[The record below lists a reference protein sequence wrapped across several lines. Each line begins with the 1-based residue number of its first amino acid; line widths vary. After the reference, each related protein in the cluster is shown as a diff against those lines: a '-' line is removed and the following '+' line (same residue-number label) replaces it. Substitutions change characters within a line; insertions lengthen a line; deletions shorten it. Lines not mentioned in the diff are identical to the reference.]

1 MLRKLALKL
10 LPIVY
15 RCRLAN
21 TLKHNVKREYN
32 GISSALH
39 AEANNTLHVD
49 EQLQEIFKFKDTKI
63 SNWIIEN
70 KAHAL
75 CISYTESNND
85 NRQWILR
92 TLASRYAVQHNDICQ
107 VAKKLVCTEP
117 ENERQMIVHER
128 ALKNILTPSYHWLF
142 VIIGR
147 LQHGVKFLVD
157 LRTDVLQLISEVKD
171 PDESII
177 VQQLNHTLR
186 DLLLLWFSVGFLHME
201 RITWESSCD
210 ILQKVSDYEAI
221 HPMRNWLDLKRR
233 VGPYRRCYIFTHP
246 SMPREPI
253 VVLHT
258 ALCDVIPDSVK
269 GIEEAETR
277 ILGSAKKYITFLE
290 EDKSKIKA
298 AIFYSIVST
307 QKGLQGI
314 ELGNYLIKEVASE
327 ITTEFPAIRQLSS
340 LSPIPNFKT
349 WLFDKLKQDMA
360 FIFTTQEYQVAKD
373 ILQTKNLISTLKKIL
388 DTSLWTGDK
397 QLSEFLKEPLLRA
410 CAWYLYKEKRRGYAL
425 NTVANFHL
433 RNGAVMWR
441 INWMADPSP
450 RGVANSCGI
459 MVNYRYFL
467 EDSEKNSRNYIEH
480 FTINATEDII
490 NLATQAEKL
499 AIHSLK
505 GNTNGERMN
514 LKFLKYAQ
522 SSQCNNMNDSSV
534 SYASASLVLE

>member
-1 MLRKLALKL
+1 MLTCHSLTSPFCPGDPNLYREKERTLPRSAANLRLIPCRPLIANLLAAW
-10 LPIVY
+10 VNNCSSCRY
-15 RCRLAN
+15 RLAT
-21 TLKHNVKREYN
+21 TLKRNVKREY
-32 GISSALH
+32 GTSSTLRAGENSELH
-39 AEANNTLHVD
+39 TYVD
-49 EQLQEIFKFKDTKI
+49 EELREIFKFKDTKI
-63 SNWIIEN
+63 SNWIVEN
-70 KAHAL
+70 KARAL
-75 CISYTESNND
+75 CVRYTESNKD

-92 TLASRYAVQHNDICQ
+92 TLASQYAVQHNAICQ
-107 VAKKLVCTEP
+107 VAKRLVCTEP

-128 ALKNILTPSYHWLF
+128 TLKDVLTPAYHWLF
-142 VIIGR
+142 IIIGR

-157 LRTDVLQLISEVKD
+157 LRTDVL
-171 PDESII
+171 
-177 VQQLNHTLR
+177 
-186 DLLLLWFSVGFLHME
+186 
-201 RITWESSCD
+201 
-210 ILQKVSDYEAI
+210 VSDYEAI

-269 GIEEAETR
+269 GIDEAETR
-277 ILGSAKKYITFLE
+277 ILGSAKKCVTFLE

-314 ELGNYLIKEVASE
+314 ELGNYLIKKVASE
-327 ITTEFPAIRQLSS
+327 ITTEFPAVQQLSS

-360 FIFTTQEYQVAKD
+360 FIFTTQEYEIAKD
-373 ILQTKNLISTLKKIL
+373 ILQTENVISTLKKIL
-388 DTSLWTGDK
+388 GTSLWTGDK

-425 NTVANFHL
+425 NAVANFHL

-467 EDSEKNSRNYIEH
+467 QDSEKNSRNYIQH
-480 FTINATEDII
+480 FVINATEDVI
-490 NLATQAEKL
+490 NLATQVEKL
-499 AIHSLK
+499 RNVCA
-505 GNTNGERMN
+505 
-514 LKFLKYAQ
+514 
-522 SSQCNNMNDSSV
+522 
-534 SYASASLVLE
+534 

>member
-1 MLRKLALKL
+1 MLRKLTFEL

-21 TLKHNVKREYN
+21 TLKHNIKREYN
-32 GISSALH
+32 GISSSTLH

-75 CISYTESNND
+75 CISYTESNKD
-85 NRQWILR
+85 NRQWILC

-128 ALKNILTPSYHWLF
+128 ALKNILTPAYHWLF

-157 LRTDVLQLISEVKD
+157 LRTDVLQLISEMKD
-171 PDESII
+171 PDESIT

-314 ELGNYLIKEVASE
+314 ELGNYLIKEVVSE

-349 WLFDKLKQDMA
+349 WLFDKLKQDME
-360 FIFTTQEYQVAKD
+360 FIFTTQEYQIAKD

-410 CAWYLYKEKRRGYAL
+410 CAWYLYKEKRRSYAL

-499 AIHSLK
+499 R
-505 GNTNGERMN
+505 N
-514 LKFLKYAQ
+514 
-522 SSQCNNMNDSSV
+522 SS
-534 SYASASLVLE
+534 